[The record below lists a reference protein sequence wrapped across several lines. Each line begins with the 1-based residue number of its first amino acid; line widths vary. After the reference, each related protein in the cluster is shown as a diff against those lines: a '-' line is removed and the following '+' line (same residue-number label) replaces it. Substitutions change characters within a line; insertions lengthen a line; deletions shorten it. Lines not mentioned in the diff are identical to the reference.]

1 MIYICQGSANIPKYV
16 QKSLLKSEHIV
27 VVQPAAPDNNGILT
41 LWFSTETSWLDHL
54 LIKTPVKVKS
64 VKGKFTGAS
73 TLNDITWFQTIFVTE
88 ILNYIFLKKEHFNC
102 EHIFTK
108 LMQQHIYFLFSKHR
122 GGGGVDGLKYWPIK
136 GSGSTQKRCLFQ
148 ALGIWTGSH

>member
-1 MIYICQGSANIPKYV
+1 MFYICQGSANIPNV

-27 VVQPAAPDNNGILT
+27 VVQPAAPGNNGILT
-41 LWFSTETSWLDHL
+41 LWFSTERSWLDHL
-54 LIKTPVKVKS
+54 LINTPVKVIIRP
-64 VKGKFTGAS
+64 VEEKFTGAS
-73 TLNDITWFQTIFVTE
+73 TLNDITWFQTIFVME

-108 LMQQHIYFLFSKHR
+108 WMQQHIYFLFSKHR
-122 GGGGVDGLKYWPIK
+122 GGGGDALKYWPIR

>member
-41 LWFSTETSWLDHL
+41 LWFSTERSWLDHL

-64 VKGKFTGAS
+64 VKGKFAGAS
-73 TLNDITWFQTIFVTE
+73 TLNDITWFQTIFVME
-88 ILNYIFLKKEHFNC
+88 ILNYIFLKKEHFSC

-108 LMQQHIYFLFSKHR
+108 CNNISIFCFPST
-122 GGGGVDGLKYWPIK
+122 GGGGEWLKILAYKGFRLHPKEVPFSGLRHMNW
-136 GSGSTQKRCLFQ
+136 
-148 ALGIWTGSH
+148 

>member
-41 LWFSTETSWLDHL
+41 LWFSTERSWLDHL

-64 VKGKFTGAS
+64 VRGKFAGAS
-73 TLNDITWFQTIFVTE
+73 TLNDITWLQTIFVME
-88 ILNYIFLKKEHFNC
+88 ILNYIFLKRSTSIVN
-102 EHIFTK
+102 ISLLNATT
-108 LMQQHIYFLFSKHR
+108 YLFSVFQAQGW
-122 GGGGVDGLKYWPIK
+122 GGGDALKYWPIR